1 MSLTKHSVK
10 IYFKR
15 ELRFNNVKNIS
26 AAED

>member
-1 MSLTKHSVK
+1 MSSTKHSVK

-15 ELRFNNVKNIS
+15 ELRFNNAKNTS